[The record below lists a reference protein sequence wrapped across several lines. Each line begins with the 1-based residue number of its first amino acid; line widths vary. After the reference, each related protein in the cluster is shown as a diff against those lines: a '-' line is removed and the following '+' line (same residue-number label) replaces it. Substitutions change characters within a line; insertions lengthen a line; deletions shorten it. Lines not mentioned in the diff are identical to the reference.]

1 MILPGDS
8 LNGTLRFSLIT
19 ADVVTAREKVLRI
32 STGER
37 DDCDY
42 MTR

>member
-19 ADVVTAREKVLRI
+19 ADVSYRQRESI
-32 STGER
+32 AYF
-37 DDCDY
+37 DW
-42 MTR
+42 